1 MLSVFR
7 YCLIY
12 LKMTAGD
19 QRLARAELFIMQI
32 LVWCAVV
39 CIVYVVGLGVLCA
52 LRFHGCELA
61 WTLGI
66 SSLPGLC

>member
-32 LVWCAVV
+32 LVRCAVV
-39 CIVYVVGLGVLCA
+39 CIVYVVGLGVLVLYVSMA
-52 LRFHGCELA
+52 VS
-61 WTLGI
+61 W
-66 SSLPGLC
+66 PGLSG